1 MKKVLII
8 DDEIDI
14 CLLLKAYLQRQNYLA
29 EYECDLASGIQKLHH
44 TVPDFVILDNNLP
57 DGYGINHISF
67 MKEMYPESKIIM
79 ISAMTSVQNQAIQ
92 NGADHFV
99 KKPFKLQHISELIA
113 AQV

>member
-29 EYECDLASGIQKLHH
+29 EYECDLASGIKKLHS
-44 TVPDFVILDNNLP
+44 TAPDFVILDNNLP
-57 DGYGINHISF
+57 DGYGINHIGII
-67 MKEMYPESKIIM
+67 KEMYPQAKIIM
-79 ISAMTSVQNQAIQ
+79 ISAMTSVQKQAMQ

-113 AQV
+113 TQL